1 MVNRLRTRK
10 KVRSSNC
17 ILVINERK
25 ALAFI
30 SLNHVGVEFPIYNAR
45 GRALKHFVL
54 SAATGGRLLSDP
66 QGRVVVKALED
77 VTLSFKDGDRV
88 ALLGHNGSG
97 KSTLLRVIAGVYRPS
112 VGEMRSE
119 GSIGS
124 LIDIFLGADPEAT
137 GRENIYLRAAMM
149 GMTRRETDAVIDKVI
164 GFSELADFIEM
175 PVRTYSSGMSFR
187 LAFSISTMIR
197 PEIILMDEWLATG
210 DALFQERV
218 ERRLNRV
225 IEESKILVIA
235 THSRSLAERLCRTV
249 VELEHGRVKAIQHA

>member
-1 MVNRLRTRK
+1 MAHIV
-10 KVRSSNC
+10 
-17 ILVINERK
+17 
-25 ALAFI
+25 
-30 SLNHVGVEFPIYNAR
+30 LNQVGVEFPIYNAR
-45 GRALKHFVL
+45 GRALKHFVFN
-54 SAATGGRLLSDP
+54 AATGGRLLSDP

-77 VTLSFKDGDRV
+77 INLDIKDGDRV

-97 KSTLLRVIAGVYRPS
+97 KTTLLRVIAGVYRPS
-112 VGEMRSE
+112 TGHIHTQ

-149 GMTRRETDAVIDKVI
+149 GLTREQTDAVVDKVI

-197 PEIILMDEWLATG
+197 PDIVLMDEWLATG
-210 DALFQERV
+210 DASFQARV
-218 ERRLNRV
+218 ETRLKRV
-225 IEESKILVIA
+225 IEESKILVFA
-235 THSRSLAERLCRTV
+235 THSMDLANRVCNRV
-249 VELEHGRVKAIQHA
+249 IRLEHGRIQETSHG